1 MSGKSRF
8 GQGRGPGCECTHNFT
23 CGTCLRNAPLW
34 FCTPTTVSEQ
44 VYLDGVRMREE
55 RRLAEEK
62 KVREERMREI
72 EAKVDPSSK

>member
-1 MSGKSRF
+1 
-8 GQGRGPGCECTHNFT
+8 
-23 CGTCLRNAPLW
+23 
-34 FCTPTTVSEQ
+34 VSEQ